1 MYHSLKVC
9 VNEQPQE
16 VATLVRYVHT
26 HTYTTA
32 HSHISAPRSLLPPRH
47 HSCGARAS
55 RKVAKRHG
63 AEASRSSRDGGAG
76 GCFPPTTAVHAC
88 SCRGNEHRSSPVP
101 ARHTHTHSHPPQ
113 LRHYAQTDD
122 PTNPAV
128 TSALRKN
135 GVTPVR
141 AAAHHRV
148 CADHL
153 TCPAHTSAATTIAM
167 DTAARRL
174 VTLLMQMPQAIAIA
188 CQAWTCLMTT

>member
-1 MYHSLKVC
+1 M
-9 VNEQPQE
+9 NEQPQE
-16 VATLVRYVHT
+16 VATLVRFCP

-32 HSHISAPRSLLPPRH
+32 HSHISSPRSLLPPH
-47 HSCGARAS
+47 QHSCGARAS
-55 RKVAKRHG
+55 RKTTKCHG

-76 GCFPPTTAVHAC
+76 GCFPPTTAVHTC
-88 SCRGNEHRSSPVP
+88 SCRGNGHRSSVVP
-101 ARHTHTHSHPPQ
+101 HSTLTHSPPPQ

-141 AAAHHRV
+141 AAAHPRV
-148 CADHL
+148 CTFHL

-167 DTAARRL
+167 DTAAQRL
-174 VTLLMQMPQAIAIA
+174 VMLLMQMPRAIAIV
-188 CQAWTCLMTT
+188 CQAWTCLMTI